1 MPWIKPRRM
10 LRAPD
15 SSVTWL
21 DDNGA
26 TLQIDGLF
34 CAVCANRVTNSLNR
48 LDGVESANCDLE
60 SATAT
65 VRLSAPVDEDE
76 LRQAILDAAYAKPL
90 RRAAERAAR
99 AVGL

>member
-1 MPWIKPRRM
+1 M

-15 SSVTWL
+15 SSVTAL
-21 DDNGA
+21 DDTGA

-34 CAVCANRVTNSLNR
+34 CGVCANRVTASLNR
-48 LDGVESANCDLE
+48 LDAVESATCDLE

-65 VRLSAPVDEDE
+65 VRLNGHVDEQE
-76 LRQAILDAAYAKPL
+76 LRQAVLDAAWAKPL

>member
-1 MPWIKPRRM
+1 MAWIKPRRM

-15 SSVTWL
+15 SSVTSL
-21 DDNGA
+21 DDDGA

-34 CAVCANRVTNSLNR
+34 CGVCANRVTNSLSQ
-48 LDGVESANCDLE
+48 LDAVDSATCDLE

-65 VRLSAPVDEDE
+65 VQLNGPVDEDE
-76 LRQAILDAAYAKPL
+76 LRQAVLDAAYAKPL

>member
-1 MPWIKPRRM
+1 M

-15 SSVTWL
+15 SSVTSL
-21 DDNGA
+21 DADGA
-26 TLQIDGLF
+26 TLNIDGLF
-34 CAVCANRVTNSLNR
+34 CGVCANRVTASLSR
-48 LDGVESANCDLE
+48 LDAVESATCDLE

-65 VRLSAPVDEDE
+65 VQLTGPVDEEE
-76 LRQAILDAAYAKPL
+76 LRQAVLDAAYAKPL

>member
-15 SSVTWL
+15 SSVTAM
-21 DDNGA
+21 DSDGA
-26 TLQIDGLF
+26 ALQIDGLF
-34 CAVCANRVTNSLNR
+34 CGVCANRVTASLSR
-48 LDGVESANCDLE
+48 LDGVESASCDLE

-65 VRLSAPVDEDE
+65 VQLNGPVDEAA
-76 LRQAILDAAYAKPL
+76 LRQAVLDAAWAKPL

-99 AVGL
+99 AAGL

>member
-1 MPWIKPRRM
+1 MAWIKPRRM

-15 SSVTWL
+15 SSVTAL
-21 DDNGA
+21 DDDGA
-26 TLQIDGLF
+26 TLQIEGLF
-34 CAVCANRVTNSLNR
+34 CGVCAKRVTNSLSR
-48 LDGVESANCDLE
+48 LDSVESAACDLD

-65 VRLSAPVDEDE
+65 VRLSAPVDEEE
-76 LRQAILDAAYAKPL
+76 LRQAVLDAAYAKPL

>member
-1 MPWIKPRRM
+1 MAWIKPRRM

-15 SSVTWL
+15 SSVTSL
-21 DDNGA
+21 DDDGA

-34 CAVCANRVTNSLNR
+34 CGVCANRVTNSLSQ
-48 LDGVESANCDLE
+48 LDAVDSATCDLE
-60 SATAT
+60 SARAT
-65 VRLSAPVDEDE
+65 VQLNGPVDEDE
-76 LRQAILDAAYAKPL
+76 LRQAVLDAAYAKSL

>member
-15 SSVTWL
+15 SVVTSL
-21 DDNGA
+21 DEQSA
-26 TLQIDGLF
+26 TLEIQGLF
-34 CAVCANRVTNSLNR
+34 CGVCANRVTNSLKQ
-48 LDGVESANCDLE
+48 LDAVEFASCDLE

-65 VRLSAPVDEDE
+65 VQLSGPVDELE
-76 LRQAILDAAYAKPL
+76 LRQAVFDAAYAKPL
-90 RRAAERAAR
+90 RRAAERAAK

>member
-1 MPWIKPRRM
+1 MAWIKPSRL

-15 SSVTWL
+15 SSVTAL
-21 DDNGA
+21 DARSA
-26 TLQIDGLF
+26 TLRIDGLF
-34 CAVCANRVTNSLNR
+34 CGVCANRVANSLSR
-48 LDGVESANCDLE
+48 LDGVESASCDLE

-65 VRLSAPVDEDE
+65 VRLTESIDHEDLE
-76 LRQAILDAAYAKPL
+76 QAVLDAAYAMPL

>member
-1 MPWIKPRRM
+1 MAWIKPRRM

-15 SSVTWL
+15 SSVTAL
-21 DDNGA
+21 DEQGA

-34 CAVCANRVTNSLNR
+34 CGVCANRVSNSLSR
-48 LDGVESANCDLE
+48 LDGVESASCDLE
-60 SATAT
+60 SAIAT
-65 VRLSAPVDEDE
+65 VRLSGTVDEAE
-76 LRQAILDAAYAKPL
+76 LRQAVLDAAYAKPL

>member
-1 MPWIKPRRM
+1 MAWIKPRRM

-15 SSVTWL
+15 SSVTAL
-21 DDNGA
+21 DEQGA

-34 CAVCANRVTNSLNR
+34 CGVCANRVSNSLSR
-48 LDGVESANCDLE
+48 LDGVESASCDLE
-60 SATAT
+60 TAIAT
-65 VRLSAPVDEDE
+65 VRLSGAVDEAE
-76 LRQAILDAAYAKPL
+76 LRQAVLDAAYAKPL